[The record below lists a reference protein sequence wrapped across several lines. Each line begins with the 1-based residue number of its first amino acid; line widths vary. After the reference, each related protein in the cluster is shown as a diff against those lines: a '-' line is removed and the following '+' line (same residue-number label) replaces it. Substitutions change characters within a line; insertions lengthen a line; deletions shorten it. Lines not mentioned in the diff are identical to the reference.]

1 MTINVFEDEMIDAAA
16 YGPDDDMP
24 DDDDM
29 TEFYAALAAQAAE
42 LDCPFC
48 GGDLERDGAA
58 FVCDECEV
66 TWPDENT
73 VRADHDADPHAGEWG
88 Q

>member
-1 MTINVFEDEMIDAAA
+1 MTINIFEDDMIDEQA
-16 YGPDDDMP
+16 YGPSNWETD
-24 DDDDM
+24 
-29 TEFYAALAAQAAE
+29 AE

-48 GGDLERDGAA
+48 GGDLERDGVA